1 MIEKSPRRRGIAA
14 KSKLLRSGRRKPNF
28 KILQFTMEMGEYGW
42 CARRTGATRYT
53 SVTGATTIPP
63 ETDASR
69 TNDTRRARTRTPTI
83 DGDLRHRPPL
93 HKTSKISI
101 EGDSA
106 PTEQAH
112 RQRVVMG
119 TPARGPMAAEEQDET
134 KISSPHHQHPNL
146 KNQAD
151 IVGHSRRHPT
161 SIRNPRNEALLSQ
174 EEPVVTE
181 MVEEL

>member
-1 MIEKSPRRRGIAA
+1 MAPGDRHEIKTPLKRPGGAEKNSSNHA
-14 KSKLLRSGRRKPNF
+14 
-28 KILQFTMEMGEYGW
+28 MEKGEYGW
-42 CARRTGATRYT
+42 TR
-53 SVTGATTIPP
+53 AEP
-63 ETDASR
+63 
-69 TNDTRRARTRTPTI
+69 ARTRNASAARDAATTQETTPAARTI
-83 DGDLRHRPPL
+83 RGGRRYGRPPSTAIYAIVPPFI
-93 HKTSKISI
+93 KTSKISI

-106 PTEQAH
+106 PTEQAR

>member
-1 MIEKSPRRRGIAA
+1 MRAPNRRNAIHQRH
-14 KSKLLRSGRRKPNF
+14 RRHH
-28 KILQFTMEMGEYGW
+28 Y
-42 CARRTGATRYT
+42 ATGN
-53 SVTGATTIPP
+53 
-63 ETDASR
+63 DASR
-69 TNDTRRARTRTPTI
+69 TNDTRRAQIRTPTI

-119 TPARGPMAAEEQDET
+119 TPARGPMAAEEQDEM

-161 SIRNPRNEALLSQ
+161 SIRTAKQAPPYRQTKSVSRAKKPATPKTASSCGNKRG
-174 EEPVVTE
+174 VVTPGSRDLPDTE
-181 MVEEL
+181 QE